1 MTALRLA
8 FLAKVLILWLS
19 CYALPRLRRGE
30 PRSVP
35 PELALSFVAIV
46 LIWPWLIPWGYLPA
60 SDDVQTS

>member
-30 PRSVP
+30 P
-35 PELALSFVAIV
+35 LSFVAIV